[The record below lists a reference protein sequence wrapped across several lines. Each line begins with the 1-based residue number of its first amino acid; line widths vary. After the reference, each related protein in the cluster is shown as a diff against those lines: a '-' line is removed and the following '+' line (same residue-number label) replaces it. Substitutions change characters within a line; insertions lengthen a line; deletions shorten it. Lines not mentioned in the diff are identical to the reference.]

1 MARIFISYRREDSGA
16 AAGRLHDRLQEHYGR
31 DNVFM
36 DVGSIDPG
44 LDFIEAIERTVSSCD
59 VLIALIGRQWLTV
72 TNAEGRPRLNDP
84 RDFVHHEIA
93 TVLKRNIRVIPALIQ
108 GTRMPR
114 TDDLPEALRPLTR
127 RNALD
132 LSDAHFHRDVDS
144 LIETLDRALGMT
156 SSSSSNVGSTR
167 AARKR
172 GWMLLIGAILA
183 SIIVAAPLNV
193 AVMRCGWLSYTSTNS
208 VPCIAPIELK
218 KNTPILPFDLPSN
231 KIAEFGDQQ
240 PYNNHGIEF
249 QIFTDKKIGGK
260 SSIDYDIVPHKNS
273 DDYYMSIH
281 FAFEPHTSTSP
292 TAYCGVYTEFT
303 RPPAAVID
311 VSGYDGVE
319 FSARHRPKNPAD
331 SGGVQFFLQV
341 ASYGISDDRYYEA
354 KIPLKPD
361 VDDFESIQIHF
372 SELQPPRRYPERTPE
387 PFDQTQVFRIALIIR
402 SPRSAAG
409 DLSPRSA
416 AGDLEVDNI
425 RLFGA
430 GRGL

>member
-72 TNAEGRPRLNDP
+72 TDAEGRPRLNDP
-84 RDFVHHEIA
+84 RDFVYHEIA

-114 TDDLPEALRPLTR
+114 ADHLPEALRPLTR

-156 SSSSSNVGSTR
+156 SSSSSNVDSTR

-183 SIIVAAPLNV
+183 SIIVAAPLIV

-208 VPCIAPIELK
+208 VPCIAPNEPK
-218 KNTPILPFDLPSN
+218 RNTLIDTFKLPSN
-231 KIAEFGDQQ
+231 NIAEFGDRH
-240 PYNNHGIEF
+240 PYNNHGMEF
-249 QIFTDKKIGGK
+249 QIFTDKKDGGK
-260 SSIDYDIVPHKNS
+260 SSIDYDILPHKNS
-273 DDYYMSIH
+273 HDYYMSIH
-281 FAFEPHTSTSP
+281 FAFAIEPP
-292 TAYCGVYTEFT
+292 GMAYCGVYTEFT
-303 RPPAAVID
+303 GPPAAVID
-311 VSGYDGVE
+311 VSRYDGIE
-319 FSARHRPKNPAD
+319 FNARHRPKNPAD
-331 SGGVQFFLQV
+331 SGEVQFFLQV
-341 ASYGISDDRYYEA
+341 ASYGIHEYRYYEA
-354 KIPLKPD
+354 QIPLKPD
-361 VDDFESIQIHF
+361 VDDFESIQIYF
-372 SELQPPRRYPERTPE
+372 SELQQPRRWPERTPE
-387 PFDQTQVFRIALIIR
+387 PFEPTQVFRIALIIR

-409 DLSPRSA
+409 DL
-416 AGDLEVDNI
+416 EVDNI
-425 RLFGA
+425 RLFETV
-430 GRGL
+430 GRL